1 MKIEEENDEGTIEL
15 DGKHMF
21 VVRNGVRIA
30 KRVGRNWVSLI
41 PGVTVRDI
49 KERGSHPEI
58 EIIYSGV
65 LH

>member
-30 KRVGRNWVSLI
+30 KRVGGNWVSLT

-49 KERGSHPEI
+49 KERGGHHEI

>member
-1 MKIEEENDEGTIEL
+1 MKIDEDNDEGTIEL

-30 KRVGRNWVSLI
+30 KRVNGKWVSLM

-49 KERGSHPEI
+49 KERGHYNEI

-65 LH
+65 VH